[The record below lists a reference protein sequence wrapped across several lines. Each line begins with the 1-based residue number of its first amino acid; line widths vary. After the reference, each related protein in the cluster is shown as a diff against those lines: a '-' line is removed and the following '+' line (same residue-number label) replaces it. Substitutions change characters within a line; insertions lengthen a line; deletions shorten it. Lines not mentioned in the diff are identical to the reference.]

1 MSMAGRS
8 ASADGVAQATV
19 LQAYEISGPID
30 PSKFYPRYGPLPA
43 VTAVHDQSGSWDTV
57 GRTRTLILSDGG
69 SVIETITDTDSPGLF
84 AYELS
89 DFQKIFGKLVK
100 GARAEWRF
108 ERVTGGTRI
117 RWTYTFFPLPR
128 AGWIIGLI
136 VSLFWGPYMKRV
148 LPDIIREVERVAA
161 L

>member
-1 MSMAGRS
+1 
-8 ASADGVAQATV
+8 
-19 LQAYEISGPID
+19 
-30 PSKFYPRYGPLPA
+30 
-43 VTAVHDQSGSWDTV
+43 
-57 GRTRTLILSDGG
+57 
-69 SVIETITDTDSPGLF
+69 
-84 AYELS
+84 
-89 DFQKIFGKLVK
+89 VK